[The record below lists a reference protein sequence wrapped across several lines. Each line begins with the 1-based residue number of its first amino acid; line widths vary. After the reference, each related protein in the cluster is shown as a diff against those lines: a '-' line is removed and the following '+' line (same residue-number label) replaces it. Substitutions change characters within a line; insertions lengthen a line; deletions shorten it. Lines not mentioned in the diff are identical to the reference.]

1 VPRGAAHGIIGSVRV
16 RTCVLVLLLPLMA
29 TVACTEG
36 LQQGEEALRSPSV
49 SSSGEPPVSES
60 ATAPPTTEPPTE
72 GERIVLERPV
82 PDSEILS
89 PVLVRGTA
97 SVSSGRVAVRVL
109 DAGRMELAAIVV
121 DVSCGA
127 DCRGTFEAQLAFFV
141 PSRQEGTVE
150 VSEVG
155 PPGSGAEGGSPRPVE
170 VPVTLVPGV

>member
-1 VPRGAAHGIIGSVRV
+1 
-16 RTCVLVLLLPLMA
+16 MA

-49 SSSGEPPVSES
+49 SSSGEPSVSES

-97 SVSSGRVAVRVL
+97 SAASGRVTVRVL
-109 DAGRMELAAIVV
+109 DAGGMELAAMVV
-121 DVSCGA
+121 DVSCGV

-141 PSRQEGTVE
+141 PSSQEGTVE

-155 PPGSGAEGGSPRPVE
+155 PPEAGAEGEPARPVE